1 MKFSL
6 TAVALALAVATSAH
20 ADGAVRADEGIGF
33 YVGIDGLATIASGT
47 FAGKANPNYGR
58 LTWLF
63 DHGDHYHGIGA
74 YSYSGTAAAPVIS
87 ATNANNRLPELYS
100 RVDAATSS
108 IALVA
113 GTGAWSGS
121 WVSAV
126 LPESAPAHEYSFL
139 GAASTQSLNGLSP
152 EANVLFNS
160 SGGRWNGTASGVTV
174 ALKLESITSGLK
186 VAAGGNNDVFA
197 GGAGSLFV
205 LGDAGMAAF
214 NPVFHVDGG
223 AAPGV
228 YTAQFSLVNI
238 GSNTAV
244 RDGGT
249 FFYDFSVAAPVPE
262 PSSYALMIAGLAGV
276 GFLARRRKQA

>member
-6 TAVALALAVATSAH
+6 TAITLALAVATSAH
-20 ADGAVRADEGIGF
+20 ADGAVRGDEGIG
-33 YVGIDGLATIASGT
+33 YYIGIDGLTTIASGT
-47 FAGKANPNYGR
+47 FAGLANPNAGR

-74 YSYSGTAAAPVIS
+74 YSYTGTAGAPVVK
-87 ATNANNRLPELYS
+87 ATNANNRLPELS
-100 RVDAATSS
+100 TRVDAATSA
-108 IALVA
+108 IALKP
-113 GTGAWSGS
+113 GSGAWAGS
-121 WVSAV
+121 WVSQV
-126 LPESAPAHEYSFL
+126 LPEGAPAHEYSLL

-152 EANVLFNS
+152 AADVLFNS
-160 SGGRWNGTASGVTV
+160 SGGRWNDTASGVIV
-174 ALKLESITSGLK
+174 ALKLESVTAGLK

-197 GGAGSLFV
+197 GGVGSLYV
-205 LGDAGMAAF
+205 LGDAGSAAF
-214 NPVFHVDGG
+214 NPVFHVDGN

-249 FFYDFSVAAPVPE
+249 FFYDFSVTAVPE
-262 PSSYALMIAGLAGV
+262 PSSYALMMAGLLGV
-276 GFLARRRKQA
+276 GFIARRRRSQR